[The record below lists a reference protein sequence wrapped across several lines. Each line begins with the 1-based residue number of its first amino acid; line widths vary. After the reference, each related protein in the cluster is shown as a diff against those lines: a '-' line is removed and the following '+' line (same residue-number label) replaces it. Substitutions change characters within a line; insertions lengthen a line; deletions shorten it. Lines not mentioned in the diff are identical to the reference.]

1 MDKYRKVTIVENTM
15 GSGMTNYITAQA
27 VDEYLKVESP
37 DRYIH
42 KVQAMIDALPK
53 SGGILRLD
61 NLMD

>member
-1 MDKYRKVTIVENTM
+1 MLSWGTKMMPQKLFSKMRKRNPTC
-15 GSGMTNYITAQA
+15 
-27 VDEYLKVESP
+27 EYLKVESP